1 MFSESMLNNMT
12 GFELAHYV
20 KLGNIDSLSSDLVMK
35 IVNDYDDRIERLKE
49 EVRDLEGN
57 EKSIRFA
64 EYNRGYN
71 DAIDNITGAIEN
83 LRY

>member
-20 KLGNIDSLSSDLVMK
+20 KVGSVDSLSSDLVMK

-49 EVRDLEGN
+49 EVTDLEGN
-57 EKSIRFA
+57 ES
-64 EYNRGYN
+64 EYDRGYN
-71 DAIDNITGAIEN
+71 DAIGACQNAIEN
-83 LRY
+83 LGY

>member
-20 KLGNIDSLSSDLVMK
+20 KLGSIDSLSSDLVMK

-49 EVRDLEGN
+49 EIEED
-57 EKSIRFA
+57 EK
-64 EYNRGYN
+64 EYDRGYN
-71 DAIDNITGAIEN
+71 DAIDNMTSAIEN

>member
-20 KLGNIDSLSSDLVMK
+20 KLGNIDSLSSYLVMK

-49 EVRDLEGN
+49 EISDLEDN
-57 EKSIRFA
+57 ES
-64 EYNRGYN
+64 EYDRGYN
-71 DAIDNITGAIEN
+71 DAISACQNAIEN
-83 LRY
+83 LGY

>member
-20 KLGNIDSLSSDLVMK
+20 KLGNIDSLSSYLVMK

-49 EVRDLEGN
+49 EIDDD
-57 EKSIRFA
+57 EKG
-64 EYNRGYN
+64 YDRGYS
-71 DAIDNITGAIEN
+71 DAISACQNAIN
-83 LRY
+83 RIG

>member
-20 KLGNIDSLSSDLVMK
+20 KLGSIDSLSSYLVMK
-35 IVNDYDDRIERLKE
+35 IVNDYDDRVERLKE
-49 EVRDLEGN
+49 EIEED
-57 EKSIRFA
+57 EK
-64 EYNRGYN
+64 EYDRGYN
-71 DAIDNITGAIEN
+71 DAIDNMAGAIEN

>member
-20 KLGNIDSLSSDLVMK
+20 KLGNIDSLSGYLIMK

-49 EVRDLEGN
+49 EVADLESYCNTAGCCD
-57 EKSIRFA
+57 KCD
-64 EYNRGYN
+64 Y
-71 DAIDNITGAIEN
+71 
-83 LRY
+83 

>member
-20 KLGNIDSLSSDLVMK
+20 KLGSIDSLSSDLVMK

-49 EVRDLEGN
+49 EVVDLEDN
-57 EKSIRFA
+57 ES
-64 EYNRGYN
+64 EYDRGYN
-71 DAIDNITGAIEN
+71 DAIDNMAGAIEN

>member
-20 KLGNIDSLSSDLVMK
+20 KLGNIDSLSSYLVMK

-49 EVRDLEGN
+49 EISEEEG
-57 EKSIRFA
+57 
-64 EYNRGYN
+64 EYDRGYN
-71 DAIDNITGAIEN
+71 DAISACQNAIEN
-83 LRY
+83 LGY